1 METMGES
8 ETTHLTEESVAQF
21 AEHLAADSAAPGGG
35 SAAALAGALA
45 AALTA
50 MVARL
55 TAGRP
60 KFAGVDAAMRAIIPQ
75 ADAQRRALL
84 ALVDADAAAFEEVMA
99 AFRMPKES
107 SEQKAVRTAA
117 IQAAY
122 RHAVDVPLQTLTAAA
137 DLLRLLVIVTE
148 VGNPNAISDGGVGAL
163 LAEAA
168 AQGAAL
174 NVRINLTSIHDQAFT
189 AATAS
194 RVDDLLAQTAQ
205 LRGQA
210 LAQVMQRLTS

>member
-1 METMGES
+1 MDKTNETA
-8 ETTHLTEESVAQF
+8 TTRLIEESVVQF
-21 AEHLAADSAAPGGG
+21 AEHLAAESAAPGGG

-45 AALTA
+45 AALTG
-50 MVARL
+50 MVGRL
-55 TAGRP
+55 TAGRS
-60 KFAGVDAAMRAIIPQ
+60 KFAAVDATMRAIIIE
-75 ADAQRRALL
+75 ADAQRAALL

-99 AFRMPKES
+99 AFRLPKES
-107 SEQKAVRTAA
+107 SDQKAARTAA

-122 RHAVDVPLQTLTAAA
+122 RGAVAVPLQTLTAAA
-137 DLLRLLVIVTE
+137 ALLRLLVIVTE

-174 NVRINLTSIHDQAFT
+174 NVRINLTSIHDTAFT
-189 AATAS
+189 TATAAQ
-194 RVDDLLAQTAQ
+194 VDELLAQVAQ

-210 LAQVMQRLTS
+210 LAQVMQRLTA